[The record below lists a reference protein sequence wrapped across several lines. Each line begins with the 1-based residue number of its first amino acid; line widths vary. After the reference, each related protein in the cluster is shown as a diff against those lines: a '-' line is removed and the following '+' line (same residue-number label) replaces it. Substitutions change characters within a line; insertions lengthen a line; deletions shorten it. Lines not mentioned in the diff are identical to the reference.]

1 MKTQQVKIFS
11 DDAYNVEI
19 QMNEWLKQN
28 SDKIIE
34 SITQSTTVDDHF
46 SHRVTSMIFYILG

>member
-11 DDAYNVEI
+11 GDADNVEI

-34 SITQSTTVDDHF
+34 SITQSSTVDDRF
-46 SHRVTSMIFYILG
+46 NHRITTTIFYILG

>member
-11 DDAYNVEI
+11 GDADNVEI

-46 SHRVTSMIFYILG
+46 SHRITTMIF